1 MIRYTYKNN
10 YGGGYMKRLEN
21 TPKNRL
27 KQCSIEIENL
37 NKELNNPDN
46 FVKNKYYNVLEVK
59 EDTKHG
65 D

>member
-1 MIRYTYKNN
+1 
-10 YGGGYMKRLEN
+10 MKRLEN